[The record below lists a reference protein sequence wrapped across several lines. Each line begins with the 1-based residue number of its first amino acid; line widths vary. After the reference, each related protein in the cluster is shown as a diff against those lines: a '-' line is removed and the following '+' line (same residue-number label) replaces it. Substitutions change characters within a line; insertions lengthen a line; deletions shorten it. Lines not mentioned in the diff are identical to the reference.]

1 MRQPTIRQ
9 RKLNLLYGNWYE
21 HVCRLRARGLSV
33 NRIADLISS
42 EASISIHQT
51 TLSLWLHEVERGER
65 LTTYEQAA

>member
-9 RKLNLLYGNWYE
+9 RRLNMFFGNWYE
-21 HVCRLRARGLSV
+21 HTRRLQKCGLSV
-33 NRIADLISS
+33 TQIAQRMSS
-42 EASISIHQT
+42 ESGVQVHQT